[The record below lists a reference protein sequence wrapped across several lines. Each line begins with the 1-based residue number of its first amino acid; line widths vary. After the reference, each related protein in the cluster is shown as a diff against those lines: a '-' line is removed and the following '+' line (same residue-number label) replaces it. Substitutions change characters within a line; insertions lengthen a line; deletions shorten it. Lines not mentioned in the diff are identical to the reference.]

1 MDSSNTIN
9 SGQTRMGKCPPRKK
23 DSRKAEESSRSPI
36 LGSVNLI
43 EASFGFFKDPDG
55 QLSLRVDFH
64 CRVIFT
70 RVST

>member
-1 MDSSNTIN
+1 MAAL
-9 SGQTRMGKCPPRKK
+9 KK
-23 DSRKAEESSRSPI
+23 DSRKVEESSRSPI
-36 LGSVNLI
+36 FGSVNLT

-70 RVST
+70 RVPT